1 MVDIQPFRAFLAN
14 KEKFA
19 TIVADPY
26 DVVNRV
32 EAMKKAEG
40 VPESFFHVNKPEIDV
55 PEAAENPYS
64 ELVY

>member
-14 KEKFA
+14 KENYA

-26 DVVNRV
+26 DVVNRC

-40 VPESFFHVNKPEIDV
+40 IP
-55 PEAAENPYS
+55 
-64 ELVY
+64 